1 MKNTL
6 ILSFL
11 LIFSINLSA
20 TKCTHTDDYEVRY
33 ITEDMQLNNQI
44 QENLRNQYAWQEFI
58 STYSNWFT
66 YFNEYNYKPH
76 RAFGSPI
83 NLGQGSTLE
92 NKFQSFIYNDLS
104 VFDIPSNLVLDRRTK
119 ND

>member
-58 STYSNWFT
+58 STYPNWFT

-104 VFDIPSNLVLDRRTK
+104 CSAMN
-119 ND
+119 

>member
-33 ITEDMQLNNQI
+33 IAEDMQLDNQI
-44 QENLRNQYAWQEFI
+44 QENLRNQMLGKSLFQ
-58 STYSNWFT
+58 FT
-66 YFNEYNYKPH
+66 QTGLH
-76 RAFGSPI
+76 ILMSIII
-83 NLGQGSTLE
+83 NHIEL
-92 NKFQSFIYNDLS
+92 
-104 VFDIPSNLVLDRRTK
+104 LVLQLILGKDLH
-119 ND
+119 